1 MRKLICTLTLVG
13 AGTLALPLAAALP
26 TEYQQLEYIQA
37 NGQCRIKTGVTPAYN
52 DKVEMTWMP
61 TTVSGNQNLWCA
73 RTATSKQFTGFMIG
87 ATFRFDRN
95 EGTAGQKASAAVFVA
110 NTRYSIVADYGAGVS
125 TISNDVTHTEETT
138 VSNTTDSYT
147 VGSELAIFASHNNN
161 IDDGLNNYGSYRLYS
176 FRLRNSSG
184 TLRLDLV
191 PAKRL
196 SDNVIGVYDT
206 VNNAFLTN
214 DLSGCFTTSGMTIT
228 PSAPEWGK
236 ALTVASDT
244 VIDAGLGATW
254 SGALTVFEGA
264 TLTTRGN
271 LTVSGT
277 TTVNVNGTLDIET
290 GTAYFSFGNKTMSG
304 NLIIRQGA
312 QLDIN
317 RSDSCYYHAAFA
329 IHVYGTFNAQTF
341 RTSVGVEDTVYLHD
355 GARVI
360 GKGDGNGAFD
370 LFDSGCRLVVDG
382 DVMCE
387 APLRARD
394 KNENLI
400 VACFENTRF
409 NLAGGFAGSHGNMV
423 QTAATA
429 DDGNA
434 AGTCANAFIEVGVSP
449 SMDGKLIFVSKAA
462 VALKGATQTFTVETS
477 APEIAFRADADVA
490 RANHAL
496 VQKLPVITNST
507 AAVRLVGEGVCAF
520 FDAAPT
526 FQVVFAGASLAIA
539 TNAPVALA
547 AGSSVISN
555 TTIAVEGLTA
565 ETAATLLTGVD
576 SSFDVSKVFAQAMH
590 NGVPL
595 GTPAATSLDGA
606 STVVTTGVAA
616 YDAAAWIAPY
626 LKAKALIWLDAS
638 DAVNFV
644 FKDKTF
650 GYVTLWRDLSSYGR
664 TATSYMANYGSLGV
678 ADGVPAYLMGAVGAQ
693 IDMNFTRITGIRTV
707 FQAMAIRSTSGGFN
721 QWLGD
726 DTACHFHRNTDG
738 SYDSQW
744 GMQNCSFYKD
754 GELVAAP
761 RTTVPP
767 SDRHIYTIV
776 TSAGAQSNQLSRDR
790 TTNARSS
797 GRDLSELIVLDEV
810 LSEADRQAIEAY
822 LAAKWMGADA
832 TAAAADNTYT
842 FRSELVVDGT
852 ISGTQNLAFSE
863 EASITIS
870 NPPADGA
877 MVSTTGSVTI
887 PAGTTLAVD
896 VDARALPLGTYTV
909 IDAADGITS
918 ASQFAA
924 TAQTAPGAEAAFS
937 VVDGKLVM
945 TVAQAASATT
955 SLMWR
960 PEDASDLAWNSAN
973 WLYSDGVTKGPF
985 VGYLATSFDGG
996 ESVSGNIAVNDT
1008 YSVGPMSITG
1018 TGDYNFTGTGTLAGS
1033 DPIVIDTTGTVSLSG
1048 PNLGDQDIVVSNGTL
1063 RLGPNAGGY
1072 ALGTSA
1078 GKIKLDGG
1086 TLDINTP
1093 ANTTA
1098 RSAISHRKDIEL
1110 LRGGSIVNTGSAEP
1124 SQGSFSKI
1132 TVEGSGTLG
1141 GSQRFDVRVNAAD
1154 PDRATSTISG
1164 DTNAVLNVDT
1174 TKFLV
1179 FHNVAANIGR
1189 INVLG
1194 GMLQIEQTGGE
1205 YNVPHG
1211 IHVADGAGLRLY
1223 QAVVTTGA
1231 VVNVDSGTA
1240 QISAQSGT
1248 STVKSPLAVAAGAT
1262 AELVGTAT
1270 VDYEGGVQNAGT
1282 VRTTAGTHILKGDI
1296 AGSSYEVAGGQMR
1309 LAGAVQ
1315 ESSLTI
1321 PVTSS
1326 SLYVKDGMTAET
1338 ITAKVT
1344 GGDAGLLLESAVA
1357 PVFEAYN
1364 LNLGGNSSYILPRVA
1379 GQIVDLAGTVNIDQA
1394 DAGTTYVYS
1403 TTNNNEF
1410 GVAMKMT
1417 GSVGSLRVGLNN
1429 GRAGTL
1435 QLKQGSDVS
1444 VKFLATADG
1453 GAAASRGRII
1463 IDSGAKV
1470 TIRNGGDVRVGHWST
1485 APTSAQTHTIDVA
1498 GELDCSA
1505 GTVYCTMDAPRGEMY
1520 LREGGVLKT
1529 KGFVANRSGRGTTA
1543 PNATHTFGYG
1553 NGTGA
1558 ADGRHWFMMEGGR
1571 LEIGSAGV
1579 LGACIPGVTRFDFR
1593 NGDMVNVAAWGT
1605 DYGIP
1610 MFFGHDLPGGRV
1622 AFDLGS
1628 HLVNW
1633 HTGLSGASDVTL
1645 KGSANFQG
1653 DRRSDRMQGAML
1665 GKLTVENTGAN
1676 DLRNA
1681 SAFAGGLTLAPGVN
1695 AQVAKYG
1702 DARYAYAVAGIGLLD
1717 HVAGSGWSY
1726 PFVSANFFPFA
1737 YTKFTTSPIAGNT
1750 VVAGRGE
1757 FYVSAEKAGKW
1768 TFAGN
1773 YDDYIRLD
1781 VDGTQVFKTTSWSQ
1795 VGRGTMVLAEG
1806 WHKFTLA
1813 VYDGGKPGGPSA
1825 DGWGGG
1831 KGLGVFVG
1839 ETTATAAGNYVKFA
1853 DGEDFG
1859 DGTKLQ
1865 VRPCAKAAVWS
1876 HCSAGYADWSE
1887 REDWASIKCV
1897 DTLEAMYK
1905 CNTSSDAGS
1914 WKTYVWGKANKFE
1927 GWFRVE
1933 DDKTGDW
1940 AFSLCYDD
1948 FSLFKIDGVEV
1959 ARSMEW
1965 NVPATCSVNLTAG
1978 WHRWEVRVAE
1988 SGGGGWGPASSV
2000 NGGHTLR
2007 FTAPGETEAKR
2018 FDETNLRLAATLG
2031 DIAVLE
2037 PSGIYNDLEL
2047 GADATLTSS
2056 GTLPMPIYGTLK
2068 GTGSLAGSWEFAGDH
2083 NCWEVTNAVAKAE
2096 TLPVATFA
2104 AATPATFAGLKN
2116 VKVTFNA
2123 RPTRSAYYLTGV
2135 INGLTDA
2142 DLPDATMTVMDADDN
2157 DYSANFT
2164 LTVKGGRLAIG
2175 NSKPAGITILIR

>member
-1 MRKLICTLTLVG
+1 MSFKMVKNVVVF
-13 AGTLALPLAAALP
+13 AALCAAIP
-26 TEYQQLEYIQA
+26 SFADTTY
-37 NGQCRIKTGVTPAYN
+37 TPA
-52 DKVEMTWMP
+52 D
-61 TTVSGNQNLWCA
+61 
-73 RTATSKQFTGFMIG
+73 
-87 ATFRFDRN
+87 
-95 EGTAGQKASAAVFVA
+95 AG
-110 NTRYSIVADYGAGVS
+110 
-125 TISNDVTHTEETT
+125 
-138 VSNTTDSYT
+138 
-147 VGSELAIFASHNNN
+147 
-161 IDDGLNNYGSYRLYS
+161 
-176 FRLRNSSG
+176 
-184 TLRLDLV
+184 
-191 PAKRL
+191 
-196 SDNVIGVYDT
+196 
-206 VNNAFLTN
+206 
-214 DLSGCFTTSGMTIT
+214 
-228 PSAPEWGK
+228 WGG
-236 ALTVASDT
+236 ALTVADGET
-244 VIDAGLGATW
+244 AIIDAGGGGAW
-254 SGALTVFEGA
+254 DGAI
-264 TLTTRGN
+264 
-271 LTVSGT
+271 TVSSNAVLKTCGTLRVNGT
-277 TTVNVNGTLDIET
+277 TTVDAGGTLDVES

-317 RSDSCYYHAAFA
+317 RSDVCYYHAAFA

-341 RTSVGVEDTVYLHD
+341 RTSVGVEDTIYLHD

-382 DVMCE
+382 DVTCE
-387 APLRARD
+387 APIRARD

-496 VQKLPVITNST
+496 VQTPPAMTLGASS
-507 AAVRLVGEGVCAF
+507 AVRLAGSGIVSLGT
-520 FDAAPT
+520 DAPAYPIILD
-526 FQVVFAGASLAIA
+526 GATLAIE
-539 TNAPVALA
+539 NGSPVALA
-547 AGSSVISN
+547 AGSSVASDSVIG
-555 TTIAVEGLTA
+555 VEGLA
-565 ETAATLLTGVD
+565 ASAAATLLTGVD
-576 SSFDVSKVFAQAMH
+576 SSFDVSKLSVRALH
-590 NGVPL
+590 KGVPV
-595 GTPAATSLDGA
+595 GEPAAVSLSGTD
-606 STVVTTGVAA
+606 VVTTGVAA
-616 YDAAAWIAPY
+616 YDASEWIVPY
-626 LKAKALIWLDAS
+626 LKAKALMWLDAS

-644 FKDKTF
+644 FKDGTF
-650 GYVTLWRDLSSYGR
+650 GYVTKWQDLSSYGR

-693 IDMNFTRITGIRTV
+693 IDMNYTRITGIRTV
-707 FQAMAIRSTSGGFN
+707 FEAMAIRSKASGFN

-726 DTACHFHRNTDG
+726 ATACHFHRNTNG
-738 SYDSQW
+738 EYDSSW
-744 GMQNCSFYKD
+744 GMQNNSFYKD

-767 SDRHIYTIV
+767 ADRHIYTIV

-842 FRSELVVDGT
+842 FRSEFAVDGT
-852 ISGTQNLAFSE
+852 ISGTQNLVFSE
-863 EASITIS
+863 DASITIS

-896 VDARALPLGTYTV
+896 VDARALPLGTYNV
-909 IDAADGITS
+909 IDAAGGITS

-924 TAQTAPGAEAAFS
+924 TAQTAPGAEAVFS

-955 SLMWR
+955 SLTWR

-996 ESVSGNIAVNDT
+996 ESVSGNIAVSDT
-1008 YSVGPMSITG
+1008 YSVGPISFTG
-1018 TGDYNFTGTGTLAGS
+1018 ANSYTFTGTGAFAGG
-1033 DPIVIDTTGTVSLSG
+1033 DQIFIGTTGTVTLDG

-1072 ALGTSA
+1072 ALGTST

-1110 LRGGSIVNTGSAEP
+1110 SHGGSIVNTGSVEP
-1124 SQGSFSKI
+1124 SQGSISKI

-1262 AELVGTAT
+1262 AQLVGTAT
-1270 VDYEGGVQNAGT
+1270 VDYEGGVRNAGT
-1282 VRTTAGTHILKGDI
+1282 VCATGGVHVLKGDI
-1296 AGSSYEVAGGQMR
+1296 EGASYEVAGGEMH
-1309 LAGAVQ
+1309 LAGAAR
-1315 ESSLTI
+1315 ESSLTV
-1321 PVTSS
+1321 PVTSG
-1326 SLYVKDGMTAET
+1326 SLYVKDGMTVGT
-1338 ITAKVT
+1338 ITANVT
-1344 GGDAGLLLESAVA
+1344 GGAAGILLESDVA
-1357 PVFEAYN
+1357 PVFETYN
-1364 LNLGGNSSYILPRVA
+1364 LNLGGNSSFILPRVA
-1379 GQIVDLAGTVNIDQA
+1379 GKIVDVPGTVNVDQT

-1410 GVAMKMT
+1410 GVALKM
-1417 GSVGSLRVGLNN
+1417 VGTVGALRTGLNS

-1435 QLKQGSDVS
+1435 QLKEDSNISAKYLSTG
-1444 VKFLATADG
+1444 DG
-1453 GAAASRGRII
+1453 GAGPSRGRVV
-1463 IDSGAKV
+1463 IDGGAKV

-1485 APTSAQTHTIDVA
+1485 APVSAQTHTIDVA
-1498 GELDCSA
+1498 GELDCSV

-1543 PNATHTFGYG
+1543 PKATHTFGYG

-1717 HVAGSGWSY
+1717 HVADSGWSY

-1737 YTKFTTSPIAGNT
+1737 YAKFTTSPIAGNT

-1757 FYVSAEKAGKW
+1757 FYVSAEKAGVW

-1773 YDDYIRLD
+1773 YDDQIRLD
-1781 VDGTQVFKTTSWSQ
+1781 VDGTQVFKTSSWSQ
-1795 VGRGTMVLAEG
+1795 VGRGTVELAEG
-1806 WHKFTLA
+1806 WHTFTLA

-1825 DGWGGG
+1825 DGWGDG

-1839 ETTATAAGNYVKFA
+1839 ETTATAAENYVKFA

-1933 DDKTGDW
+1933 DDKAGDW

-2047 GADATLTSS
+2047 GAGSTLTSN
-2056 GTLPMPIYGTLK
+2056 GTLPMSIYGTLK

-2096 TLPVATFA
+2096 TLPVATFV

-2116 VKVTFNA
+2116 VKVTFDGK
-2123 RPTRSAYYLTGV
+2123 PTRRAYYLTGA
-2135 INGLTDA
+2135 IAGLA
-2142 DLPDATMTVMDADDN
+2142 EAPATTVTAKDEAGN

-2164 LTVKGGRLAIG
+2164 LRVEDGRLVLA
-2175 NSKPAGITILIR
+2175 NSKAGGITILVR